1 MRIEEVIGKAD
12 TIGITGHVRPDG
24 DCVGSCMGMYLYLKK
39 VYPSARI
46 DVFLQEVPEVYS
58 FIAGTDIVNTD
69 FTTDVESYDAFIV
82 LDTGKGRTDGAEA
95 FFDKAKI
102 KINIDHHIS
111 NKEGTGDINY
121 IYPEASSVCELCY
134 EVMDPDLVDKDIAVA
149 LYTGMVTDTGVF
161 KYSGTSQKTME
172 VAGKLITYGFE
183 FDKLIDHVF
192 FEKTYKQMQLL
203 AKAIMDSKIVL
214 DGRVIV
220 SVTDLETMEKF
231 DAKASDLEGI
241 VSQLKLTVGVGCSL
255 YAHQLSENEY
265 KLSLR
270 SDGSVNVAKVAETF
284 GGGGHDRAAGITIQG
299 DIDDILAKVLSRI
312 DELYSK

>member
-1 MRIEEVIGKAD
+1 MRIEEVIGSAK

-24 DCVGSCMGMYLYLKK
+24 DCVGSCIGMYLYLKK
-39 VYPSARI
+39 VYPAARI
-46 DVFLQEVPEVYS
+46 DVFLQEIPEVYS
-58 FIAGTDIVNTD
+58 FLTGTSDVNTS
-69 FTTDVESYDAFIV
+69 FETDVDSYDAFIV

-134 EVMDPDLVDKDIAVA
+134 EVMDPEVIDVDIAKA

-161 KYSGTSQKTME
+161 KYSDTSQKTME
-172 VAGKLITYGFE
+172 IAGKLITYGFE

-192 FEKTYKQMQLL
+192 FEKTYTQMQLL
-203 AKAIMDSKIVL
+203 GRALLDSKLML
-214 DGRVIV
+214 DGRLIV
-220 SVTDLETMEKF
+220 SSTDLKTLNEYN
-231 DAKASDLEGI
+231 AKGSDLEGI
-241 VSQLKLTVGVGCSL
+241 VSQLKLTVGVGCAL

-270 SDGSVNVAKVAETF
+270 SDGSVNVAKVAESF
-284 GGGGHDRAAGITIQG
+284 GGGGHDRAAGITMQG
-299 DIDDILAKVLSRI
+299 DLEDIFARVISKI
-312 DELYSK
+312 EELMQ